1 MIPSGHTAVMARRT
15 EPHDSLDFFPT
26 PPWAARALCELLA
39 ARTGPLGRLSAW
51 EPACGEGHIAGP
63 LGEYFRHV
71 YATDVH
77 DYGTDVQD
85 RVVDFLLGWSWPPHI
100 AGKPYDWVITN
111 PPFRLALDFA
121 LMGLATARRGV
132 ALLVRTAWLE
142 GGTRYTDLFAKHPPA
157 VIAQFAERVA
167 MTKGR
172 WDPDASTA
180 TAYLW
185 VIWDNQA
192 EGETR
197 FVHIPPGRRVA
208 LTKPGDAARYGAV
221 AVAEDGGED
230 DLQGAL
236 L

>member
-1 MIPSGHTAVMARRT
+1 MIPSGHTAVMSRRT

-26 PPWAARALCELLA
+26 PPWAARALCELLT
-39 ARTGPLGRLSAW
+39 ARTGPLSGLTAW

-63 LGEYFRHV
+63 LAEYFRDV

-77 DYGTDVQD
+77 QYGSPTQA
-85 RVVDFLLGWSWPPHI
+85 RVLDFLLGWSWPPHI
-100 AGKPYDWVITN
+100 ADKPYDWVITN

-121 LMGLATARRGV
+121 LMALTTARRGV

-142 GGTRYTDLFAKHPPA
+142 GSTRYTDLFAKYPPA
-157 VIAQFAERVA
+157 VVAQFVERVA
-167 MTKGR
+167 MTKGK
-172 WDPDASTA
+172 WHPDASTA
-180 TAYLW
+180 TAYVW

-197 FVHIPPGRRVA
+197 FVHIPPGRRLA
-208 LTKPGDAARYGAV
+208 LTKPDDLARYGAV
-221 AVAEDGGED
+221 AVADPEDE
-230 DLQGAL
+230 LQGAL